1 MRSTATGSIDFSG
14 TELSSGNMIGAAG
27 DFMRQPHFSGGAWRF
42 CAAHVGATE
51 RLVDLFR
58 EHLVA
63 RSRGE
68 DPYQL
73 QRLAHCVAAA
83 KTARQWVEE
92 AARRLSVADPDT
104 NNVVAFANLTRMVSE
119 RCALDVMEAV
129 QRGVGL
135 TSFIRPHP
143 IERISR
149 DLATYLRQPVP
160 DLAMTDGARTF
171 LASNLPVG
179 EF

>member
-1 MRSTATGSIDFSG
+1 
-14 TELSSGNMIGAAG
+14 
-27 DFMRQPHFSGGAWRF
+27 MRQPLFSGGAWRF
-42 CAAHVGATE
+42 CAAHVGAVE

-58 EHLVA
+58 DHLVA

-73 QRLAHCVAAA
+73 QRLAQCIAAA
-83 KTARQWVEE
+83 KTARHWVEE
-92 AARRLSVADPDT
+92 AAGRLSAEDTDPS
-104 NNVVAFANLTRMVSE
+104 NVVAFANLARMMTE
-119 RCALDVMEAV
+119 RCALDVMETV

-135 TSFIRPHP
+135 LSFIRPHP

-160 DLAMTDGARTF
+160 DLAMADGARAF
-171 LASNLPVG
+171 LGSALPVG

>member
-1 MRSTATGSIDFSG
+1 
-14 TELSSGNMIGAAG
+14 
-27 DFMRQPHFSGGAWRF
+27 
-42 CAAHVGATE
+42 
-51 RLVDLFR
+51 
-58 EHLVA
+58 
-63 RSRGE
+63 
-68 DPYQL
+68 
-73 QRLAHCVAAA
+73 LAHCVAAA

-92 AARRLSVADPDT
+92 AARRLSVEDPDT

-119 RCALDVMEAV
+119 RCALDVMETV

-135 TSFIRPHP
+135 ASFIHPHP

-179 EF
+179 DF